1 MSRRGERP
9 SPEILATLPVAVDAM
24 GGDLAPGAIVEGAR
38 RAFEQHGVGI
48 VLVGPPEL
56 VGDTQ
61 GLELFGCS
69 EVIGMDEDPAGGV
82 RRKKDSSLVRAAE
95 LVRDGKA
102 SAMVSAGNTGATM
115 ASALLRMGRLPGV
128 VRPCIATPLPRL
140 GRTPAVLV
148 DAGANAECTSAM
160 LVQFAQMGA
169 AYVAARFGTA
179 SPSVG
184 LLSIGEEAT
193 KGTPLVKET
202 HGLLVQ
208 AAQATR
214 AAQSAQSAQSGG
226 GGFEFVGNLE
236 GRDLLP
242 SPADVIVT
250 DGFTGNVTLKTL
262 EGSLRFLFDTML
274 GVFGTDDATTGAS
287 KVLLPHLLPLAA
299 QFEPENTGGAML
311 LGTDG
316 VCVIS
321 HGSST
326 ATAMMNAVLVAHEC
340 ADAGVGRPRGGVRT
354 IRRIGIKE
362 QFNPHKRAVA
372 ARRDVHWSPCQPK
385 PTPIRARSTATG
397 SSS

>member
-9 SPEILATLPVAVDAM
+9 PPEALATLPVAVDAM
-24 GGDLAPGAIVEGAR
+24 GGDKAPGEIVEGAR
-38 RAFEQHGVGI
+38 RAATGHGVGV
-48 VLVGPPEL
+48 VLVGPPEQ

-61 GLELFGCS
+61 GLDLLPCT

-82 RRKKDSSLVRAAE
+82 RRKKDSSLVRVAE

-128 VRPCIATPLPRL
+128 LRPCIATPLPRL

-148 DAGANAECTSAM
+148 DAGANAECTPAM

-169 AYVAARFGTA
+169 AYVSARFETE
-179 SPSVG
+179 SRSVG
-184 LLSIGEEAT
+184 LLSIGEEPT

-202 HGLLVQ
+202 HGLLAE
-208 AAQATR
+208 AATA
-214 AAQSAQSAQSGG
+214 GE
-226 GGFEFVGNLE
+226 FEFVGNLE

-242 SPADVIVT
+242 SPADVVVT

-262 EGSLRFLFDTML
+262 EGSLRFLFDTLL
-274 GVFGTDDATTGAS
+274 GVFGTDDATREAAG
-287 KVLLPHLLPLAA
+287 VLLPHLLPLAA

-311 LGTDG
+311 LGTAG

-321 HGSST
+321 HGSSS
-326 ATAMMNAVLVAHEC
+326 ATAMMNAVLVGHEC
-340 ADAGVGRPRGGVRT
+340 ASGGLVDHVASAIRPG
-354 IRRIGIKE
+354 E
-362 QFNPHKRAVA
+362 N
-372 ARRDVHWSPCQPK
+372 S
-385 PTPIRARSTATG
+385 
-397 SSS
+397 